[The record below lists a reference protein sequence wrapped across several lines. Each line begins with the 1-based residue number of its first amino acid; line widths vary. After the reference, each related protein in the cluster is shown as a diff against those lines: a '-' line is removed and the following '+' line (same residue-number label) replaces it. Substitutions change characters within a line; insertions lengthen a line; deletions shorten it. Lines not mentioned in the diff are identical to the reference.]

1 MFAHKTVYH
10 KPQPACFAEASESAI
25 PLVLL
30 TAEEFSDWL
39 AGQAADV
46 QRWVRQQRFTAQA
59 GTDCSIPGEQGQ
71 VAQILVGVDTLTDL
85 AALAR
90 LPAKLAPQAYRLATP
105 LTHEQQ
111 LTLALGWGMACYRFT
126 LGRQAEEG
134 SNWPKLQLPAE
145 VLAQAAPVIEAVH
158 YVRDLINQPANILHP
173 DALTEQAQALA
184 DTYKADCHVIVGE
197 KLLRQNFPAIYAV
210 GQAGSHPPQLIDLR
224 WGKHTHPKVIL
235 VGKGVCFDS
244 GGLNLKPGNSM
255 RLMKKDMGG
264 AAHALGLAKM
274 IMQAQLPIQLQ
285 VLIPAVENA
294 VGSQAY
300 RPGDVLT
307 MRDGTTVEIDN
318 TDAEGRLVVA
328 DALSFACEQQPELI
342 IDFATL
348 TGAARVALGPD
359 VPVLFTNQD
368 ALAGQLAQHAEQ
380 TQDPLWRLP
389 LVTHYRQMLDSEIAD
404 MTNSAASP
412 FAGAITAALFL
423 QHFVTESITWAHID
437 LMAWNPTN
445 RPAHPQGGEAMAM
458 RAIFDYLAASFPPAT
473 TA

>member
-10 KPQPACFAEASESAI
+10 KPQPACFAETSESAI

-30 TAEEFSDWL
+30 NADEFSGWL
-39 AGQAADV
+39 AGQAASI
-46 QRWVRQQRFTAQA
+46 QRWVTEQRFTAQA
-59 GTDCSIPGEQGQ
+59 DTYCAIPGEQGQ
-71 VAQILVGVDTLTDL
+71 VTQILVGVAAVADL
-85 AALAR
+85 AALAI
-90 LPAKLAPQAYRLATP
+90 LPAKLAQQEYRLANL
-105 LTHEQQ
+105 LTHEQL
-111 LTLALGWGMACYRFT
+111 LTLALGWGLACYRFT
-126 LGRQAEEG
+126 LSQQAEQA
-134 SNWPKLQLPAE
+134 SSWPKLQLPADALTQ
-145 VLAQAAPVIEAVH
+145 VIPVIEAVH

-173 DALTEQAQALA
+173 DALAQQAQTLA
-184 DTYKADCHVIVGE
+184 DTYKANCHVIVGE

-210 GQAGSHPPQLIDLR
+210 GQAGGHPPQLIDLR
-224 WGKHTHPKVIL
+224 WGKHAHPKVTLI
-235 VGKGVCFDS
+235 GKGVCFDS

-264 AAHALGLAKM
+264 AAHVLGLAKM
-274 IMQAQLPIQLQ
+274 IMQAQLPVRLQ

-307 MRDGTTVEIDN
+307 MRDGTTVEVDN

-328 DALSFACEQQPELI
+328 DALSFASEQQPELI

-359 VPVLFTNQD
+359 VPVLFTNRE

-389 LVTHYRQMLDSEIAD
+389 LVAHYRQMLDSEIAD
-404 MTNSAASP
+404 MTNCANSP

-423 QHFVTESITWAHID
+423 QHFVTEDIAWAHID
-437 LMAWNPTN
+437 LMAWNPTS

-458 RAIFDYLAASFPPAT
+458 RAIFDYLVASFGGIPK
-473 TA
+473 